1 MPASPHSARWRAGAC
16 SSSALRPMSPWSSRA
31 IPRRRVTRPG
41 GHAVARNDEQPL
53 GRGGARPWRAPDFD
67 GRTARIVRALDL
79 RLNRHSTTRR
89 RPMHVIRRGLLA
101 IALLLLAVTGV
112 SAQYETPRDRSAKD
126 ILPAAALKGEH
137 YRIRDLVVADGYTD
151 RFTVDSEFGTLE
163 AQGDGALRKLLGEI
177 RALAEL
183 KKVKKTEAFTKGL
196 GGAVKA
202 PIGLAKSL
210 VTNPV
215 DTITGVPKGAYQL
228 MENVATSA
236 TTTGDPSE
244 DAKLAQALKMSAFK
258 REYAAQLDVDAYSSN
273 KVLQKQLNSVAW
285 AASAGDLAFS
295 AAMLPAGTGGTVVS
309 SLKLANT
316 VKNTL
321 KDEPPARL
329 RLINDEKLQKMG
341 ISEELR
347 KRFLDHPAFTPRH
360 DTIITA
366 NLERLENVTGRET
379 FLAFA
384 VKAQDEVEANLY
396 MAMIQMLRGYHETVA
411 PLTELTSSGR
421 FAVAQSKA
429 GQAVIV
435 LPFDRLTWTE
445 RADQVSSQVKTNH
458 RGAGFNGKFDVW
470 VTGTLSPRA
479 RQELGKR
486 GYTIVERVDT
496 RVEILD

>member
-1 MPASPHSARWRAGAC
+1 MRV
-16 SSSALRPMSPWSSRA
+16 A
-31 IPRRRVTRPG
+31 IRRV
-41 GHAVARNDEQPL
+41 V
-53 GRGGARPWRAPDFD
+53 GA
-67 GRTARIVRALDL
+67 LC
-79 RLNRHSTTRR
+79 
-89 RPMHVIRRGLLA
+89 MLLSVS
-101 IALLLLAVTGV
+101 IADAADHEVP
-112 SAQYETPRDRSAKD
+112 QDRSAKD
-126 ILPAAALKGEH
+126 ILEPGVLKGPH
-137 YRIRDLVVADGYTD
+137 YHIRDLVLADGYMD
-151 RFTVDSEFGTLE
+151 RWTVDSDFGQFE
-163 AQGDGALRKLLGEI
+163 VQGDGALRKLLTEI
-177 RALAEL
+177 EAIAEL
-183 KKVKKTEAFTKGL
+183 QKVRKSEAFVKGL
-196 GGAVKA
+196 GGAAKSPVA
-202 PIGLAKSL
+202 LAKSL
-210 VTNPV
+210 ITNPV
-215 DTITGVPKGAYQL
+215 DTVTGVPKGAYQL
-228 MENVATSA
+228 MENVVTS
-236 TTTGDPSE
+236 TTTTRDPSE
-244 DAKLAQALKMSAFK
+244 DSKVAQALKMSAFK
-258 REYAAQLDVDAYSSN
+258 REYAAQLDVDAYSSD

-295 AAMLPAGTGGTVVS
+295 AAMLPAGTAGTVVS
-309 SLKLANT
+309 SVKLANT

-341 ISEELR
+341 IPEELR

-366 NLERLENVTGRET
+366 NLERLGNVAGRET

-384 VKAQDEVEANLY
+384 VTAQDEVEANLY

-421 FAVAQSKA
+421 FAVAQSEA

-445 RADQVSSQVKTNH
+445 RADQVSRQVKTNH
-458 RGAGFNGKFDVW
+458 RGTGFNGKFDVW

-486 GYTIVERVDT
+486 GYTIVDRVDT